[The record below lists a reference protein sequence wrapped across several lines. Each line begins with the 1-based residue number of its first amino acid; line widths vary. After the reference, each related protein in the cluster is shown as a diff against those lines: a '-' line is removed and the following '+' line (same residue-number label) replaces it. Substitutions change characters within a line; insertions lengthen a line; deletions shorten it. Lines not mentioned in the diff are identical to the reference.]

1 MRVVVTGVAGFIGSQ
16 LAEALAKRGDELVGI
31 DSFSPYYGVERKR
44 ANLGA
49 LAGDDVFTLVVG
61 DINELDL
68 ESLLEGIDVVYHL
81 AGQPGVGAS
90 WGQAFDVYLAQ
101 NVLTTQKLLE
111 AGKATNVKR
120 FVLASSSSIYG
131 QAERF
136 PTRESDVPRPVSPYG
151 VTKAAAEQLCHLY
164 EQAFGIESVI
174 LRYFTIFGPRQRP
187 DMLFSR
193 MISSALDS
201 RPLTIIGDGHQSRD
215 FTYVAD
221 AVAATIAAADTG
233 ISGSTYNIAG
243 GSQAT
248 VLEVVELLEQLVGRP
263 LACEH
268 VDPVP
273 GDLRKTGAD
282 TSAARRDLTSPIHHR
297 FLSKTG
303 SPGNS
308 STLGRRKRRGLLSTR
323 TGRART

>member
-1 MRVVVTGVAGFIGSQ
+1 MRVVVTGVAGFIGSH

-136 PTRESDVPRPVSPYG
+136 PTRESDVPQPVSPYG

-164 EQAFGIESVI
+164 HQAFGIESVI

-243 GSQAT
+243 GFQAT

-263 LACEH
+263 LAREH

-282 TSAARRDLTSPIHHR
+282 TSAARRDLAYAPSVS
-297 FLSKTG
+297 LED
-303 SPGNS
+303 
-308 STLGRRKRRGLLSTR
+308 GL
-323 TGRART
+323 ARQLEHARSA